1 MTERE
6 MYLLRQGIIQLLDNA
21 YTAYKLINCKPAENE
36 INLYVKELQAL
47 LNKLDELD
55 DEE

>member
-6 MYLLRQGIIQLLDNA
+6 RYLIRQGIIQLWDNA
-21 YTAYKLINCKPAENE
+21 LTAYKLIECKAAEDE

>member
-21 YTAYKLINCKPAENE
+21 LTTYKLIKGKVAEDE